1 MAGRKPK
8 GQRDEAFDENGT
20 KRTTLR
26 LAPELLADVAKV
38 REPGETFT
46 AQVED
51 GLRRHIQARRRKRQ
65 SSD

>member
-8 GQRDEAFDENGT
+8 GERDETFDEHGT

-26 LAPELLADVAKV
+26 LAPELLADVSAV
-38 REPGETFT
+38 RREGETFT

-51 GLRRHIQARRRKRQ
+51 GLRRHIAARRRKRQ
-65 SSD
+65 SE